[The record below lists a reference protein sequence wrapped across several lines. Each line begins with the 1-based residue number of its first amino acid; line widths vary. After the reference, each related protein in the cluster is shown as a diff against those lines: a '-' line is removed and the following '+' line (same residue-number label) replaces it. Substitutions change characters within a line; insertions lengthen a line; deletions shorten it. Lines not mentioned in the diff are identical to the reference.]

1 MKVEKI
7 ELIGFKSFA
16 EKTIFELHPGITCI
30 VGPNGCGKSNIV
42 DAFRWVL
49 GEQSAKTLRGDKM
62 QEVIF
67 NGSETKKPRGM
78 AEVTLYISIP
88 EPEGNGD
95 TAYRTVTI
103 TRRLYR
109 SGESEYLIN
118 RQLCRLKDIREM
130 FLDTGL
136 EMKSYSILEQGTI
149 GEIINAKPQDRRFL
163 IEEVAGIMK
172 YKVRKAE
179 AEAKLQ
185 TSRYNLQRIEDILS
199 EVKRQRNSLQRQAKK
214 AERYTKLT
222 EELKKLELRTSKRQF
237 LSLSSKLKELSDE
250 IAELKTLE
258 AEKRTL
264 ITKRES
270 LLQTRKS
277 LLIEREREL
286 HEKEILL
293 QRYEREANE
302 IEKAHDLTAKE
313 IEHLTEAIHALEEA
327 ILRAER
333 NLKEK
338 EGSLRGISERQ
349 QQLVTEI
356 ERLNS
361 ELSNQTEENKRLQ
374 DEIYQIEDELEKK
387 RKELFSVTDRI
398 GSLKN
403 TISTLNL
410 NIENTEIR
418 ISKAKRELEESE
430 RRTKE
435 LRSEIDRAE
444 KEIQRKNEELE
455 ESRREREALTKELLE
470 KKSAIQRLSHKRIE
484 LIGEL
489 NSIDSRINTLTGMI
503 TLPLDRDKF
512 TQNGVNLMKTL
523 SEVIEV
529 PEEYER
535 ATEAVLSERIRG
547 LLVSTLEE
555 LKKAAEIVQKEN
567 IQRTTFLLGSK
578 ISGNNQTEPNEKD
591 TLIPLSRF
599 VKSET
604 EYEGTIKE
612 LLRDYYLV
620 ESVDKG
626 IDITRRNKG
635 IKAVTINGEVIE
647 SGCII
652 TCGKTTRVLPTT
664 REIKE
669 LKERFDIVNK
679 EKMDTEESI
688 QKIQQRTEEI
698 KERLKEIEAKIVN
711 GEKEVSLLQAEA
723 RRYREE
729 LERFIK
735 KSDMLRLEIGQL
747 QQENIDSKKAIEE
760 YNQKLTEQDELK
772 ESINR
777 ELVSL
782 QEARDE
788 KRTEIDIKT
797 EAVTQTRITLK
808 GVSEKMDALKREKA
822 SIKDEINRISM
833 KKKNLN
839 RELSMKRR
847 LIDEKKK
854 MLEKFKKQLKEMVFL
869 TDGLRNEISDWREEL
884 ASIKEEVT
892 AEEEIIR
899 EASRELDSII
909 QRLHQKEVEE
919 VEISTKVS
927 SIIENI
933 KEKYAVDIRDTEID
947 IEKGSEEDD
956 TTEIERLRKLIHEM
970 EPVNVAAMEEFRQ
983 VDERFQFLSSQH
995 SDIVQSINELETAI
1009 DRIDRTTRQKLKEAF
1024 ERLNQKFTEVFRMLF
1039 GGGDAEL
1046 RLTEDNLL
1054 SAGIEIIAQPPGK
1067 KLQNINLLSGGEKAL
1082 TALALMFAGFLLK
1095 PTPVCILD
1103 EADSPLDDN
1112 NTEKFKMM
1120 LKNLSKE
1127 IQFIVITH
1135 NKRTMEAADYL
1146 YGITMEE
1153 PGVSKVLSL
1162 QLT

>member
-16 EKTIFELHPGITCI
+16 EKTVFELHPGITCI

-95 TAYRTVTI
+95 TAYRTVTV

-118 RQLCRLKDIREM
+118 RQICRLRDIREM

-199 EVKRQRNSLQRQAKK
+199 EVKRHRNSLQRQAKK
-214 AERYTKLT
+214 AERYTKLI

-237 LSLSSKLKELSDE
+237 LSLSSKLRGLSDE
-250 IAELKTLE
+250 IAELKNLE
-258 AEKRTL
+258 AEKRAL
-264 ITKRES
+264 ITKKETS
-270 LLQTRKS
+270 LQTRKS
-277 LLIEREREL
+277 LLT
-286 HEKEILL
+286 EKEKELYEKELLL
-293 QRYEREANE
+293 QQYERRASE
-302 IEKAHDLTAKE
+302 IEKTHDLTAKE
-313 IEHLTEAIHALEEA
+313 IEHLIETIHSLQEA

-338 EGSLRGISERQ
+338 EELLRATSERQ
-349 QQLVTEI
+349 QQFSTEI
-356 ERLNS
+356 ERLRA
-361 ELSNQTEENKRLQ
+361 ELSKQTEESRSLQ
-374 DEIYQIEDELEKK
+374 DEIYQIEDELESK
-387 RKELFSVTDRI
+387 RKELFSITDSI
-398 GSLKN
+398 GSIRN
-403 TISTLNL
+403 TINTLNL
-410 NIENTEIR
+410 NIENTETR
-418 ISKAKRELEESE
+418 LLKAKRELEESE

-435 LRSEIDRAE
+435 LEAEIANTGE
-444 KEIQRKNEELE
+444 EIKSKNKSLEEFRMERERLTEEL
-455 ESRREREALTKELLE
+455 LK
-470 KKSAIQRLSHKRIE
+470 KKSILQSLSHKRIE

-489 NSIDSRINTLTGMI
+489 NSIDSKIKTLTGMI
-503 TLPLDRDKF
+503 TLPLNRDKF
-512 TQNGVNLMKTL
+512 IQQGVNLLRPL

-529 PEEYER
+529 PEKYEK
-535 ATEAVLSERIRG
+535 ATEAVLSERIKG
-547 LLVSTLEE
+547 LLVSTPEE
-555 LKKAAEIVQKEN
+555 LKKAAEIVTREG
-567 IQRTTFLLGSK
+567 IQRTTFLLS
-578 ISGNNQTEPNEKD
+578 STSTEPHAEPSNTD
-591 TLIPLSRF
+591 TIIPLSSL
-599 VKSET
+599 VKTET
-604 EYEGTIKE
+604 EFEGTIKD
-612 LLRDYYLV
+612 LLKNCYLV
-620 ESVDKG
+620 DSIDKG
-626 IDITRRNKG
+626 IEITQKNKG
-635 IKAVTINGEVIE
+635 IKAVTLNGEVIE
-647 SGCII
+647 AGCIL
-652 TCGKTTRVLPTT
+652 TCGKTSRLLPIT

-669 LKERFDIVNK
+669 LKERFDITSK
-679 EKMDTEESI
+679 EKKDTEENI
-688 QKIQQRTEEI
+688 QKIQHSIDEI
-698 KERLKEIEAKIVN
+698 KERLKEIEAKIVSE
-711 GEKEVSLLQAEA
+711 EKEISLLQAES
-723 RRYREE
+723 RRYKEE
-729 LERFIK
+729 MERFIK
-735 KSDMLRLEIGQL
+735 KSDMLRLEIEQL
-747 QQENIDSKKAIEE
+747 KQENIDSKKALEE
-760 YNQKLTEQDELK
+760 YKQKLSEQERLK
-772 ESINR
+772 ERINR
-777 ELVSL
+777 ELLSL
-782 QEARDE
+782 QERRNE
-788 KRTEIDIKT
+788 KRTEMDIKT

-808 GVSEKMDALKREKA
+808 GISEKMDAIKREKA
-822 SIKDEINRISM
+822 SIKDEINRISI

-839 RELSMKRR
+839 REIVIKKE
-847 LIDEKKK
+847 LINEKKK
-854 MLEKFKKQLKEMVFL
+854 TMEESKKELKELIFL
-869 TDGLRNEISDWREEL
+869 TDNLRREISTWRDEL
-884 ASIKEEVT
+884 KSTKEEVS
-892 AEEEIIR
+892 AEEGIVR
-899 EASRELDSII
+899 ELSRELESII
-909 QRLHQKEVEE
+909 QRLHQREVEE
-919 VEISTKVS
+919 VEISAKIN

-933 KEKYAVDIRDTEID
+933 NEKYNVDLKEI
-947 IEKGSEEDD
+947 EVNTSEGSEEEDMR
-956 TTEIERLRKLIHEM
+956 EIERLRKLIHDM
-970 EPVNVAAMEEFRQ
+970 EPVNVAAMEEYKQ
-983 VDERFQFLSSQH
+983 VEERFQFLSSQH
-995 SDIVQSINELETAI
+995 ADIVQSINELETAI
-1009 DRIDRTTRQKLKEAF
+1009 DRIDRTTKQKLKEAF
-1024 ERLNQKFTEVFRMLF
+1024 DRLNQKFNEVFRMLF

-1054 SAGIEIIAQPPGK
+1054 NAGIEIIAQPPGK

-1120 LKNLSKE
+1120 LKNLSKD